1 MKDPTQT
8 NSTVQNENSVIIYPT
23 LMLMESFM
31 VYKTF
36 LELRRK
42 TAFSWIMKKKKTTQE
57 SQIDLKRRFKV
68 Q

>member
-23 LMLMESFM
+23 LMLMESFV

-42 TAFSWIMKKKKTTQE
+42 T
-57 SQIDLKRRFKV
+57 V
-68 Q
+68 QQPSSNWTAWDMF